1 MKRELTKR
9 EKILLLVLAVMVIG
23 LGYFRLIFEPV
34 NDQISQYRMDTEG
47 EQCEI
52 LSNTIKLAQMR
63 SMEKK
68 IAEVKADG
76 TEKAI
81 PTYDNS
87 VVLMREL
94 YRILATTNEYSL
106 DFSAQTVQDGYI
118 IRRPISM
125 TFYTDSYE
133 QARGVVDALSGSDNL
148 NQISDLSISENR
160 GKNKDQVQTDLLITY
175 FEVAS

>member
-68 IAEVKADG
+68 IAEVKVDG

-94 YRILATTNEYSL
+94 YRILDATQEYSL
-106 DFSAQTVQDGYI
+106 DFSSPVEQDGYVVM
-118 IRRPISM
+118 RPVSM
-125 TFYTDSYE
+125 TFKTGTYQ
-133 QARGVVDALSGSDNL
+133 QARAIIDQLCDSGNI
-148 NQISDLSISENR
+148 NQISDLSIADERSD
-160 GKNKDQVQTDLLITY
+160 GAGVTVDALITF
-175 FEVAS
+175 FEIAS